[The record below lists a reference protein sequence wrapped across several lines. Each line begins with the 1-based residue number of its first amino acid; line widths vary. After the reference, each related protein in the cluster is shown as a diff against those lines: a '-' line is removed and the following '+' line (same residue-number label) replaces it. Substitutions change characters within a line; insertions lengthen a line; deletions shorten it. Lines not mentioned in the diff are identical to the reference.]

1 MTFIDPTDIHMTGQ
15 QAEDFADAQCA
26 RLQPD
31 HSAPD
36 AWWIVAEKHAGKPAF
51 AFRLRS
57 RHDAIVGLARITRIR
72 PDIPIEIQDSLKG
85 GEENSPAMD

>member
-51 AFRLRS
+51 AFRLREIDVS
-57 RHDAIVGLARITRIR
+57 NWHIDVGL
-72 PDIPIEIQDSLKG
+72 
-85 GEENSPAMD
+85 PASSILGPRWFVDVEKIGWRNLPKY